1 MVIKEP
7 QQKQRFLS
15 QRNKLN
21 PSSNTG
27 LTLMELMVVVALIF
41 LVIGMV
47 YSFFYF
53 INTSSLRG
61 GDQYQLQSNI
71 GAALDFISKE
81 IRNSIEIE
89 IVPDSDLSDP
99 DAESQYIYVEGKV
112 LKHRNA
118 GTVTDKTESVINTDA
133 AIFTVREDETSGRY
147 YIKIDLL
154 GKKRD
159 NEYNLNTEILLNN
172 IISFTGE
179 ASGNAVRYKK

>member
-1 MVIKEP
+1 MV
-7 QQKQRFLS
+7 QRGTRPM
-15 QRNKLN
+15 QRYSCPIRKLR
-21 PSSNTG
+21 TQAG

-47 YSFFYF
+47 YSFFSF

-99 DAESQYIYVEGKV
+99 DAEYQYIYVEGKV

-133 AIFTVREDETSGRY
+133 AIFTVRKDETSGRY
-147 YIKIDLL
+147 YITIDLA

-159 NEYNLNTEILLNN
+159 DQYNLSTEILLNN
-172 IISFTGE
+172 ITGFTGE